1 MPSLNR
7 INSICSELPFV
18 VTPQA
23 QLMLKTLLDCV
34 VDDPHPLWKGGR
46 NVWLERQATLTSD
59 LSVYLR
65 EVREHLPPDQKV
77 VTTFDILHWLS
88 TPGTQGIVAL
98 DRVCP
103 FDK

>member
-7 INSICSELPFV
+7 IAMICSELPFGI
-18 VTPQA
+18 TPQA
-23 QLMLKTLLDCV
+23 QLMLKVLLDCV
-34 VDDPHPLWKGGR
+34 VDDPHPLWR
-46 NVWLERQATLTSD
+46 ADPEQVLERQAVLTRALPSH
-59 LSVYLR
+59 LR
-65 EVREHLPPDQKV
+65 EIREYLPPGQKI

-98 DRVCP
+98 NRVCP